1 MLYKCVHALVEFDV
15 KNSKTFHPHKEHIL
29 TGISITYMIMSPLH
43 WLAGLVCVGGRGGG
57 RGGVVL
63 HVSTCCILF
72 LGGMYEMFK

>member
-43 WLAGLVCVGGRGGG
+43 WLAGLVCVGGR
-57 RGGVVL
+57 RGGEGWYSMFL
-63 HVSTCCILF
+63 HAVYF
-72 LGGMYEMFK
+72 FGGGMYEMFK